1 MLYYGRAIDY
11 TILPA
16 LNQIGSQQAQPTIKI
31 KDKIQRLLDYVNT
44 YKNAKVRF
52 YASDMQL
59 LVDSDASF
67 LVLPKAKSRVAGYF
81 RLANTSEADITHTNG
96 AILIECKA
104 IRNVVTSAAE
114 AETHAI
120 FHNART
126 SIPLRYLLIEMG
138 HTQQPVPI
146 KTDKSTTSAFVNNI
160 YR

>member
-1 MLYYGRAIDY
+1 
-11 TILPA
+11 
-16 LNQIGSQQAQPTIKI
+16 
-31 KDKIQRLLDYVNT
+31 
-44 YKNAKVRF
+44 
-52 YASDMQL
+52 MQL

-81 RLANTSEADITHTNG
+81 RLSNTSEADITHTNG

-126 SIPLRYLLIEMG
+126 SIPLR
-138 HTQQPVPI
+138 
-146 KTDKSTTSAFVNNI
+146 
-160 YR
+160 